1 METPRKICELHRFDD
16 LKLLYGVEL
25 ALQARGIETDVWG
38 GPGGVRTVRNSGKTR
53 LMVPC
58 KDLVYARWV
67 AYAAGLDT
75 WPEDP
80 GTDEGSTAAALPA
93 ECRQAG

>member
-1 METPRKICELHRFDD
+1 METPRKICELHRLDD

-38 GPGGVRTVRNSGKTR
+38 EPGGLYSGRGSGKSR

-75 WPEDP
+75 WPEEP
-80 GTDEGSTAAALPA
+80 GTDEGGAAPARPA
-93 ECRQAG
+93 ERPQAA